1 MPAQPGASQRF
12 SNGFRPDMGGHL
24 ATRSRS
30 RLSPDGSPVSHDR
43 DRAARLAGGY
53 VLGHSDRELDR
64 LNEQARLIDPIT
76 RRFLCAAGIVPGM
89 RVLDVGS
96 GAGDLAL
103 LAAELV
109 GAGGEVVGT
118 DRSPAALAT
127 ATRRADARNLRNVV
141 FREGDPAEMTF
152 DRPFDA
158 AIGRYVLM
166 FQRDPAAML
175 RGIAAHARR
184 GGLIFFHEPDWDGAR
199 SYPPAPTYDRCCHW
213 VQETLWLS
221 GADIRMGTRLF
232 ATFIAAG
239 LPAPSMQ
246 LETLVAGVS
255 NNANPVHLVAGLAG
269 TLADAMERLGVA
281 TSAEVGLETLTE
293 RMISEAAASASVILG
308 RFEIGA
314 WSRV

>member
-1 MPAQPGASQRF
+1 MKSL
-12 SNGFRPDMGGHL
+12 SDNGRPDSSYIL
-24 ATRSRS
+24 C
-30 RLSPDGSPVSHDR
+30 
-43 DRAARLAGGY
+43 Y
-53 VLGHSDRELDR
+53 SDPKLDR
-64 LNEQARLIDPIT
+64 LTKQAHLVDPIT

-96 GAGDLAL
+96 GAGDVAF
-103 LAAELV
+103 LAADLV
-109 GAGGEVVGT
+109 GAMGEVVGT

-127 ATRRADARNLRNVV
+127 ARRRADTRSVRNVV

-152 DRPFDA
+152 DRLFDA
-158 AIGRYVLM
+158 VIGRYVLM
-166 FQRDPAAML
+166 FQREPTAML
-175 RGIAAHARR
+175 RGLAAHARR

-293 RMISEAAASASVILG
+293 RMIGEAAASASVILG

>member
-175 RGIAAHARR
+175 
-184 GGLIFFHEPDWDGAR
+184 
-199 SYPPAPTYDRCCHW
+199 CHW

-293 RMISEAAASASVILG
+293 RMIGEAAASASVILG

>member
-1 MPAQPGASQRF
+1 MKSPGDDARPA
-12 SNGFRPDMGGHL
+12 
-24 ATRSRS
+24 
-30 RLSPDGSPVSHDR
+30 SP
-43 DRAARLAGGY
+43 Y

-64 LNEQARLIDPIT
+64 LSRQAHLIDPIT

-96 GAGDLAL
+96 GAGDVAF

-127 ATRRADARNLRNVV
+127 ARQRADARSVRNVV
-141 FREGDPAEMTF
+141 FREGDPVEMTF

-158 AIGRYVLM
+158 VIGRYVLM

-175 RGIAAHARR
+175 RGVAKHARR
-184 GGLIFFHEPDWDGAR
+184 GGVIFFQEPDLDGAR
-199 SYPPAPTYDRCCHW
+199 SFPPAPTYDRCIQW
-213 VQETLWLS
+213 IRETLRLS
-221 GADIRMGTRLF
+221 GAVPRMGMKLF
-232 ATFIAAG
+232 STFIAAG

-246 LETLVAGVS
+246 LETLVAGVA
-255 NNANPVHLVAGLAG
+255 NNADPLHLFADLAG

-281 TSAEVGLETLTE
+281 TAAEVGLETLAE
-293 RMISEAAASASVILG
+293 RMISEASASGSVILG
-308 RFEIGA
+308 RFEVGA
-314 WSRV
+314 WSLV